1 MMFFRVGYYVFQKE
15 KEFTRYCIKSISKAR
30 GVSRNDLETPLFV
43 FFIMFLNCGKIKQ
56 QNFRKGALWM
66 GNKRI
71 TEESLGAF
79 ADFLRREERSEGTV
93 EKYSREISIFLKWL
107 NGCPVDQERV
117 IQWKQHLVDTGNTPS
132 TINGMLVALNRFLVF
147 IGHTECKVATLKL
160 QRRLFREEKRD
171 LTKEEYVRLIETAR
185 AKGKERLALLMQLY
199 S

>member
-1 MMFFRVGYYVFQKE
+1 ME
-15 KEFTRYCIKSISKAR
+15 
-30 GVSRNDLETPLFV
+30 
-43 FFIMFLNCGKIKQ
+43 
-56 QNFRKGALWM
+56 
-66 GNKRI
+66 NKRI

-117 IQWKQHLVDTGNTPS
+117 IQWKQHLVDTGYTPS